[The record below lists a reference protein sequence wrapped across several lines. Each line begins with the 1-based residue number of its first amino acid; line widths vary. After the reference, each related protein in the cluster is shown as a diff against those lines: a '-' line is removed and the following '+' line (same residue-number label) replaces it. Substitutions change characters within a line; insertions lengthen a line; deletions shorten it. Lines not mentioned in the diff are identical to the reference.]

1 MSEPLFGFN
10 LDADGS
16 LEELFKSYMDYYAA
30 TSSHTGKAKR
40 LDLER
45 FLRFLAEEGRGCKVS
60 DLTVKDWDH
69 ASVQRFVEH
78 CLRSGA
84 APATVA
90 RRLATL
96 KHVGRTLAERVP
108 GFVNPAREVRPPTQK
123 ALCPKALTVE
133 EIRDVKQV
141 AVQREAGLQRT
152 SSTKF
157 GGLRNKTLLNLLLDT
172 GLRVDELRTL
182 KMRQLDPQLRW
193 IESVR
198 TKGRKYRNV
207 YISTEARAELKVY
220 LEEREKELQRRHPGL
235 AGRSKRDLPVFISSY
250 RVDSDRPESFEISPK
265 TVWRIINGFS
275 VNTRLHPHLLRHSY
289 AHEILRESKDIRLV
303 AQALGHS
310 DVRTT
315 MKYTE
320 RTESEIARVTEQARR
335 RRGPDDDV
343 ENDTDEDLDK

>member
-1 MSEPLFGFN
+1 MNKPSFGFN
-10 LDADGS
+10 VDAGDS
-16 LEELFKSYMDYYAA
+16 LEVLYKNYMDYYAA

-40 LDLER
+40 LDLDK
-45 FLRFLAEEGRGCKVS
+45 FLRFLAEDLRGCKVS
-60 DLTVKDWDH
+60 ELVVKDWDH
-69 ASVQRFVEH
+69 AAVQRFVEF

-123 ALCPKALTVE
+123 ALRPKALTVE
-133 EIRDVKQV
+133 EIRDVKEI
-141 AVQREAGLQRT
+141 AAQREAALQGGTRGKT

-172 GLRVDELRTL
+172 GLRVDEIRTL

-220 LEEREKELQRRHPGL
+220 LEEREKELQRRYPGL

-250 RVDSDRPESFEISPK
+250 RVDSERPESFEISPK

-335 RRGPDDDV
+335 RRGP
-343 ENDTDEDLDK
+343 EEELE